1 MTGID
6 CGRPKTDLETIML
19 RRVNLKCAYA
29 LSSAAAAAAILAL
42 TGSASAENSPRLMIT
57 ARGGAATEASGGV
70 SLEVRPLG
78 DLILG
83 GSFDIGENFSGT
95 HGSYSFYAPAAFGGY
110 SFYSNDF
117 FDVRAL
123 AGARFPMKLAA
134 SEELP
139 QTITASSTAAFLAS
153 VRLSFM
159 IGAWVIGLQGDMSP
173 HSITWD
179 YKCPTMCDLSRND
192 QLLAGKPVDT
202 TEWMF
207 RGALVF
213 GIALGKAG
221 GDGGGGGGEGGG
233 IEGPPPEE

>member
-1 MTGID
+1 MP
-6 CGRPKTDLETIML
+6 RYLS
-19 RRVNLKCAYA
+19 LKCATA
-29 LSSAAAAAAILAL
+29 FSFAAAVLAL

-57 ARGGAATEASGGV
+57 ARGGAGTEGSGGL

-83 GSFDIGENFSGT
+83 GAFDGGVNFSGT
-95 HGSYSFYAPAAFGGY
+95 YGSYSFWAPAAYGGY

-123 AGARFPMKLAA
+123 AGARFPFGISV
-134 SEELP
+134 SEDSK
-139 QTITASSTAAFLAS
+139 QDIVNSGTAAFMAS
-153 VRLSFM
+153 VRVSFM
-159 IGAWVIGLQGDMSP
+159 IGMWVIGLQGDMSP
-173 HSITWD
+173 HSVTWD
-179 YKCPTMCDLSRND
+179 YKCPTMCDPMRTD
-192 QLLAGKPVDT
+192 QAFAGKPEDT

-221 GDGGGGGGEGGG
+221 GEPEGGGGGGGEGPP
-233 IEGPPPEE
+233 PPPEE

>member
-1 MTGID
+1 
-6 CGRPKTDLETIML
+6 
-19 RRVNLKCAYA
+19 
-29 LSSAAAAAAILAL
+29 
-42 TGSASAENSPRLMIT
+42 MIT
-57 ARGGAATEASGGV
+57 ARGGAATEASGGL
-70 SLEVRPLG
+70 SLEVRPFG

-83 GSFDIGENFSGT
+83 GSFDGGVNFGGT
-95 HGSYSFYAPAAFGGY
+95 YGSYSFYAPAAFGGY

-123 AGARFPMKLAA
+123 AGARFPYSLSA

-139 QTITASSTAAFLAS
+139 QTITASSTAAFLGS

-159 IGAWVIGLQGDMSP
+159 IGPWVIGLQGDMSP
-173 HSITWD
+173 HSVTWD
-179 YKCPTMCDLSRND
+179 YKCPTMCDPSRSD
-192 QLLAGKPVDT
+192 QLFAGKPIDT

-221 GDGGGGGGEGGG
+221 GDGGGGGGGEGSN